1 MYTKSQVI
9 HNSWINSRVI
19 SIQIKEMNRTGFTY
33 MTPEQLDHFYGPVGN
48 CFFFSNKNFPF
59 KNSPFNNSEAL
70 NRFKSMD
77 TDTMNYHMEQ
87 DIHKMAEHP
96 EFLQEIMSFQ
106 QSLGPNKRNSSEHQ
120 IGFPRRSKRT
130 TFQVLS
136 PTTLSGIFGVEEN
149 SHKFENRFKFLLI
162 TLKFKHLDYCDQLI
176 LNSIT
181 SNIFSYHVRNF
192 VYF

>member
-1 MYTKSQVI
+1 
-9 HNSWINSRVI
+9 
-19 SIQIKEMNRTGFTY
+19 
-33 MTPEQLDHFYGPVGN
+33 
-48 CFFFSNKNFPF
+48 
-59 KNSPFNNSEAL
+59 
-70 NRFKSMD
+70 
-77 TDTMNYHMEQ
+77 MNYHMEQ

-136 PTTLSGIFGVEEN
+136 PTTLSGIFGVGEN
-149 SHKFENRFKFLLI
+149 SNKFENRFKFLLL
-162 TLKFKHLDYCDQLI
+162 TLKLKNLDYCDQLI

-181 SNIFSYHVRNF
+181 SNIFSHHVRNF